1 VSTTCFVSSNVA
13 VPSAWCARKSGLYTK
28 HDVSPIARTRIQINA
43 PVSAAGA
50 VAHLP
55 RLAHLRLQAG
65 HRRVEPRVEG
75 ALAYERLDELLAD
88 ARVRG
93 YPAPANRRILR
104 LVASNE
110 LAHELALGGAVL
122 AHGVWAHAGLAAAQ
136 HADARSALTAAV
148 QVREV
153 RHCHVTRVRTGRDAD
168 VAHCQKELNKTR
180 RYTNCPYGNKKK

>member
-1 VSTTCFVSSNVA
+1 M
-13 VPSAWCARKSGLYTK
+13 
-28 HDVSPIARTRIQINA
+28 
-43 PVSAAGA
+43 
-50 VAHLP
+50 
-55 RLAHLRLQAG
+55 
-65 HRRVEPRVEG
+65 EPRVEG

-93 YPAPANRRILR
+93 YPAPAVRRILG

>member
-1 VSTTCFVSSNVA
+1 M
-13 VPSAWCARKSGLYTK
+13 
-28 HDVSPIARTRIQINA
+28 
-43 PVSAAGA
+43 
-50 VAHLP
+50 
-55 RLAHLRLQAG
+55 
-65 HRRVEPRVEG
+65 
-75 ALAYERLDELLAD
+75 
-88 ARVRG
+88 
-93 YPAPANRRILR
+93 
-104 LVASNE
+104 
-110 LAHELALGGAVL
+110 